1 MRWSRLLSVLL
12 RHYVSCQWARWQ
24 QQSSLKA
31 VRNPR
36 EIVSL
41 RNGRICLWKRAE
53 AVSVDSGGGL
63 SVWSLDVAHLSF
75 LPPNKDKDLPT
86 GLKM

>member
-1 MRWSRLLSVLL
+1 MVGSA
-12 RHYVSCQWARWQ
+12 CGKEQKQ
-24 QQSSLKA
+24 F
-31 VRNPR
+31 
-36 EIVSL
+36 
-41 RNGRICLWKRAE
+41 
-53 AVSVDSGGGL
+53 SVDSGGGL